1 MFTTPRLLRNGL
13 FIVLVAVT
21 TSCIA
26 SAQAT
31 ASQKTAPAKLAAS
44 DMSVIRDAANS
55 GDWKK
60 IKAILHDNPGLVF
73 SKDDDGK
80 TPLHY
85 ASTQGQKDVVEMLL
99 ARKVDVNARDKDGGT
114 PLYYAAKY
122 GSKDVVELL
131 LANKAEVDAKDNDGR
146 TPLYA
151 AASSRHYTVEQSS
164 VTVANGVDV

>member
-60 IKAILHDNPGLVF
+60 IKAILAPMIPEFSVGMGGASSIDVTRPGVDKAYGIHKLEEVLGVPI
-73 SKDDDGK
+73 K
-80 TPLHY
+80 
-85 ASTQGQKDVVEMLL
+85 EMIFVGDALFPGGNDEP
-99 ARKVDVNARDKDGGT
+99 ARKTGVACIKVRDPEETRRVIEAVIACVGG
-114 PLYYAAKY
+114 
-122 GSKDVVELL
+122 
-131 LANKAEVDAKDNDGR
+131 
-146 TPLYA
+146 
-151 AASSRHYTVEQSS
+151 
-164 VTVANGVDV
+164 